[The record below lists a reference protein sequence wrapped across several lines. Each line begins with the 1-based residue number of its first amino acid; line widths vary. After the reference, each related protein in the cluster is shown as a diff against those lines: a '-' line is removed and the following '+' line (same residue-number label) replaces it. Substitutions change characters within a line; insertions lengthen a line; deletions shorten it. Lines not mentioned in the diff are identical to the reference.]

1 MSTRCSWSILCNFF
15 LEVFMTMLS
24 SNIES
29 SELLDSSSIDL
40 EDEATEVDSDDAENE
55 LDVLDLS
62 EVSRVFNTPGGTT
75 NVRALLQCAKDVK
88 SLSAEEEKKVVKD
101 AQEGD
106 QNARNYLV
114 FANLKMIASLA
125 RRYRKRGLP
134 MVDLVQEGVIGLL
147 NAINKFDLDK
157 GIRFSTYAA
166 WWVREAMTRSLSNKS
181 RTVRLPVHL
190 NEFMTKLRR
199 VRAELSLSLGRKPKE
214 EEIALELGVKVEKV
228 VKALRYT
235 QSSVSLDQP
244 VSNTEGEECSLIDL
258 TADEES
264 EAPEEAADSDFVRA
278 QVEDLLTG
286 LSKRERQV
294 IRMRFGFGGGEER
307 SLSEVSK
314 ELGLTRDQVGKASCK
329 AMRKLKDR
337 ARDRGLEAII
347 A

>member
-1 MSTRCSWSILCNFF
+1 
-15 LEVFMTMLS
+15 MTMLS

-264 EAPEEAADSDFVRA
+264 EAPEEAADSV
-278 QVEDLLTG
+278 
-286 LSKRERQV
+286 
-294 IRMRFGFGGGEER
+294 
-307 SLSEVSK
+307 
-314 ELGLTRDQVGKASCK
+314 ASNK
-329 AMRKLKDR
+329 GDGDM
-337 ARDRGLEAII
+337 EAVTTH
-347 A
+347 

>member
-1 MSTRCSWSILCNFF
+1 
-15 LEVFMTMLS
+15 MTMLS
-24 SNIES
+24 STIES
-29 SELLDSSSIDL
+29 CELLDSSSIDQDEESNL
-40 EDEATEVDSDDAENE
+40 ESDIESDETSLEE
-55 LDVLDLS
+55 LDTIDMG
-62 EVSRVFNTPGGTT
+62 EVSRVFNTPGATS
-75 NVRALLQCAKDVK
+75 NVRNLLQCARDVK
-88 SLSAEEEKKVVKD
+88 SLSVKEEKKVVKR
-101 AQEGD
+101 AQNGD
-106 QNARNYLV
+106 VNARNYLV

-147 NAINKFDLDK
+147 NAVNKFDLEK
-157 GIRFSTYAA
+157 GIRFSTYSS

-214 EEIALELGVKVEKV
+214 EEIALELGVKTQKV
-228 VKALRYT
+228 VKALRST
-235 QSSVSLDQP
+235 QPSVSLDQP

-258 TADEES
+258 TADDTS
-264 EAPEEAADSDFVRA
+264 RSPDEAADADFVRA
-278 QVEDLLTG
+278 QVEGLLEG
-286 LSKRERQV
+286 LSRRERQV
-294 IRMRFGFGGGEER
+294 VRMRFGFGGGRER

-329 AMRKLKDR
+329 AMRKLRGKAKDT
-337 ARDRGLEAII
+337 GLQAVI

>member
-1 MSTRCSWSILCNFF
+1 
-15 LEVFMTMLS
+15 MTMLS
-24 SNIES
+24 SATES

-40 EDEATEVDSDDAENE
+40 EDETYMDNVDDNAEE
-55 LDVLDLS
+55 LDVLDLT
-62 EVSRVFNTPGGTT
+62 EVSRVFNTPGTT
-75 NVRALLQCAKDVK
+75 SNVRALLQCAREVK
-88 SLSAEEEKKVVKD
+88 TLTAEEERRVVRD
-101 AQEGD
+101 AQGGD
-106 QNARNYLV
+106 KNARNYLV

-147 NAINKFDLDK
+147 NAINKFDIDK
-157 GIRFSTYAA
+157 GIRFSTYSA

-214 EEIALELGVKVEKV
+214 DEIALELGVKVEKV

-244 VSNTEGEECSLIDL
+244 VSSTEGEECSLIDL

-264 EAPEEAADSDFVRA
+264 KAPEEEADADFVRA

-294 IRMRFGFGGGEER
+294 IRTRFGFGGGQEK